1 MSWFVPPE
9 IFVAAILP
17 VRFPKNQQIPTFY
30 VPQQFGTGL
39 NRKKTGKLS
48 EA

>member
-17 VRFPKNQQIPTFY
+17 VHFPKNQQIPTFC
-30 VPQQFGTGL
+30 VQQQFGTGL
-39 NRKKTGKLS
+39 SKEER
-48 EA
+48 